1 MENFSQ
7 KFLNFITLKKQTPLS
22 AMWVIFFVAAFI
34 TALFWWIFPESMFD
48 LVKQS
53 NQKAKQIPQSDVF
66 KVIVDGMFDAAETA
80 VMKIALPLAG
90 VMTFFMGLLN
100 IGEKA
105 GAIGFLA
112 RIVGPFFNRLFPEV
126 PANHPASGQMIMNFS
141 ANMLGLDNAATPF
154 GLKAMQSL
162 QELNPQKEVASNAQ
176 IMFLVL
182 HSAGPVLI
190 PLSIMAQR
198 SIYNAADP
206 SDIFIPC
213 LIATYFATLTGL
225 IFVAIKQKINLFD
238 KVILAWLGGITAFI
252 VFVLWYFSSL
262 PQEEVTSQSK
272 IVSNF
277 ILYGF
282 VLSFILGA
290 VWKRVDIFDAF
301 IEGAK
306 GGFETS
312 VKIIPYLVAMLVA
325 ISCLRNIG
333 TLDLITGGIR
343 YVVVFLGFDTAWV
356 DALPTALMHPLSGG
370 GSRAMM
376 ISTMETFGAD
386 SFAGRLACVFQ
397 GSSDTIFYVLALY
410 FGSVGIKQTRYTL
423 WAGLTADLVSVIT
436 AIWVSYIFFG

>member
-1 MENFSQ
+1 MENFTQ
-7 KFLNFITLKKQTPLS
+7 KLLSFVTLKKQSPLS
-22 AMWVIFFVAAFI
+22 AMWVLFFVAAFI
-34 TALFWWIFPESMFD
+34 TALIKWANPE
-48 LVKQS
+48 
-53 NQKAKQIPQSDVF
+53 IPQEQKNELF
-66 KVIVDGMFDAAETA
+66 KVIVDGMFDSAEIA

-90 VMTFFMGLLN
+90 VMTFFMGLLT

-162 QELNPQKEVASNAQ
+162 QELNPNKEVASNAQ

-198 SIYNAADP
+198 SIYKAEDP

-238 KVILAWLGGITAFI
+238 KVVVSWLGGITAF
-252 VFVLWYFSSL
+252 VGFVLWYFSSL
-262 PQEEVTSQSK
+262 PQEEVQSTSK
-272 IVSNF
+272 IVSNL

-282 VLSFILGA
+282 VLAFLLGA
-290 VWKRVDIFDAF
+290 VWKKVDIFDAF

-325 ISCLRNIG
+325 ISCLRNAG
-333 TLDLITGGIR
+333 TLDLIVGVIKDGVALLGI
-343 YVVVFLGFDTAWV
+343 DTAFT

-376 ISTMETFGAD
+376 ISTMQTSGPD
-386 SFAGRLACVFQ
+386 SFAGRLSCVFQ

-423 WAGLTADLVSVIT
+423 WAGLTADLVSIIT
-436 AIWVSYIFFG
+436 AIWVSYIFFPHP

>member
-1 MENFSQ
+1 MENFS
-7 KFLNFITLKKQTPLS
+7 KKIIDFISLKKQSPLS
-22 AMWVIFFVAAFI
+22 AMWILFFVVAFI
-34 TALFWWIFPESMFD
+34 TAIIKWLNPE
-48 LVKQS
+48 
-53 NQKAKQIPQSDVF
+53 IPQEQKNEIF
-66 KVIVDGMFDAAETA
+66 KVIVDGMFDSAETA

-90 VMTFFMGLLN
+90 VMTFFMGLLAV
-100 IGEKA
+100 GEKA
-105 GAIGFLA
+105 GAIGFLS
-112 RIVGPFFNRLFPEV
+112 RLIGPFFSRLFPEV
-126 PANHPASGQMIMNFS
+126 PLNHPASGQMIMNFS

-162 QELNPQKEVASNAQ
+162 QDLNPQKEVASNAQ

-198 SIYNAADP
+198 SIYKAQDP

-238 KVILAWLGGITAFI
+238 NVILTWLGGITIFI
-252 VFVLWYFSSL
+252 GFVLWYFSNL

-272 IVSNF
+272 IISNV

-282 VLSFILGA
+282 VLIFILGA
-290 VWKRVDIFDAF
+290 VWKKVDIFDAF

-325 ISCLRNIG
+325 ISCLRNAG
-333 TLDLITGGIR
+333 TLDMIVGVIRTGIEFVGIN
-343 YVVVFLGFDTAWV
+343 TAFV

-376 ISTMETFGAD
+376 ISTMQTFGPD
-386 SFAGRLACVFQ
+386 SFAGRLSCVFQ
-397 GSSDTIFYVLALY
+397 GSADTIFYVLALY

-423 WAGLTADLVSVIT
+423 WAGLTADLVGIIT
-436 AIWVSYIFFG
+436 AIWVSYIFFPH

>member
-1 MENFSQ
+1 
-7 KFLNFITLKKQTPLS
+7 
-22 AMWVIFFVAAFI
+22 MWVLFFVAAFI
-34 TALFWWIFPESMFD
+34 TAIIKWLNPE
-48 LVKQS
+48 
-53 NQKAKQIPQSDVF
+53 IPQEQKNEIF
-66 KVIVDGMFDAAETA
+66 KVIVDGMFDSAETA

-90 VMTFFMGLLN
+90 VMTFFMGLLAV
-100 IGEKA
+100 GEKA
-105 GAIGFLA
+105 GAIGFLS
-112 RIVGPFFNRLFPEV
+112 RLIGPFFSRLFPEV
-126 PANHPASGQMIMNFS
+126 PLNHPASGQMIMNFS

-162 QELNPQKEVASNAQ
+162 QDLNPQKEVASNAQ

-198 SIYNAADP
+198 SIYKAQDP

-238 KVILAWLGGITAFI
+238 NVILTWLGGITIFI
-252 VFVLWYFSSL
+252 GFVLWYFSNL

-272 IVSNF
+272 IISNV

-282 VLSFILGA
+282 VLIFILGA
-290 VWKRVDIFDAF
+290 VWKKVDIFDAF

-325 ISCLRNIG
+325 ISCLRNAG
-333 TLDLITGGIR
+333 TLDMIVGVIRTGIEFVGIN
-343 YVVVFLGFDTAWV
+343 TAFV

-376 ISTMETFGAD
+376 ISTMQTFGPD
-386 SFAGRLACVFQ
+386 SFAGRLSCVFQ
-397 GSSDTIFYVLALY
+397 GSADTIFYVLALY

-423 WAGLTADLVSVIT
+423 WAGLTADLVGIIT
-436 AIWVSYIFFG
+436 AIWVSYIFFPH

>member
-1 MENFSQ
+1 MQHFSR
-7 KFLNFITLKKQTPLS
+7 KFIDFISLKKQSPLS
-22 AMWVIFFVAAFI
+22 AMWVLFFVAAFI
-34 TALFWWIFPESMFD
+34 TAIIKWLNPDIPVE
-48 LVKQS
+48 
-53 NQKAKQIPQSDVF
+53 QKNEIF
-66 KVIVDGMFDAAETA
+66 KVIVDGMFDSAEIA

-90 VMTFFMGLLN
+90 VMTFFMGLLA

-112 RIVGPFFNRLFPEV
+112 RLVGPFFNRLFPEV
-126 PANHPASGQMIMNFS
+126 PPNHPASGHMIMNFS

-198 SIYNAADP
+198 SIYKAADP

-238 KVILAWLGGITAFI
+238 KIILLWLGGITAFI
-252 VFVLWYFSSL
+252 GFALWYFSNL
-262 PQEEVTSQSK
+262 PQEEVAVQSK
-272 IVSNF
+272 IISNV

-282 VLSFILGA
+282 VLAFILGA
-290 VWKRVDIFDAF
+290 VWKKVDIFEAF

-312 VKIIPYLVAMLVA
+312 IKIIPYLVAMLVA
-325 ISCLRNIG
+325 ISCLRNAG
-333 TLDLITGGIR
+333 TLDMIVNVIRMGVEFVGI
-343 YVVVFLGFDTAWV
+343 DTAFV

-376 ISTMETFGAD
+376 ISTMQASGPD
-386 SFAGRLACVFQ
+386 SFAGRLSCVFQ

-423 WAGLTADLVSVIT
+423 WAGLTADLVSIIT
-436 AIWVSYIFFG
+436 AIWVSYIFFPH

>member
-1 MENFSQ
+1 MGNFS
-7 KFLNFITLKKQTPLS
+7 KKLIDFISLKKQSPLS
-22 AMWVIFFVAAFI
+22 AMWVLFFVAAFI
-34 TALFWWIFPESMFD
+34 TAIIKWLNPAIPVE
-48 LVKQS
+48 
-53 NQKAKQIPQSDVF
+53 QKNEIF
-66 KVIVDGMFDAAETA
+66 KVIVDGMFDSAEIA

-90 VMTFFMGLLN
+90 VMTFFMGLLA

-112 RIVGPFFNRLFPEV
+112 RLVGPFFNRLFPEV
-126 PANHPASGQMIMNFS
+126 PANHPASGHMIMNFS

-198 SIYNAADP
+198 SIYKAADP

-238 KVILAWLGGITAFI
+238 KIILLWLGGITAFI
-252 VFVLWYFSSL
+252 GFVLWYFSNL
-262 PQEEVTSQSK
+262 PQQEITAQSK
-272 IVSNF
+272 IISNV

-282 VLSFILGA
+282 VLAFILGA
-290 VWKRVDIFDAF
+290 VWKKVDIFDAF

-312 VKIIPYLVAMLVA
+312 IKIIPYLVAMLVA
-325 ISCLRNIG
+325 ISCLRNAG
-333 TLDLITGGIR
+333 TLDMIVGVIR
-343 YVVVFLGFDTAWV
+343 MGVEFVGLDTAFV

-376 ISTMETFGAD
+376 ISTMQASGPD
-386 SFAGRLACVFQ
+386 SFAGRLSCVFQ

-423 WAGLTADLVSVIT
+423 WAGLTADLVSIIT
-436 AIWVSYIFFG
+436 AIWVSYIFFPH

>member
-1 MENFSQ
+1 MQHFSR
-7 KFLNFITLKKQTPLS
+7 KFIDFISLKKQSPLS
-22 AMWVIFFVAAFI
+22 AMWVLFFVAAFI
-34 TALFWWIFPESMFD
+34 TAIIKWLNPDIPVE
-48 LVKQS
+48 
-53 NQKAKQIPQSDVF
+53 QKNEIF
-66 KVIVDGMFDAAETA
+66 KVIVDGMFDSAEIA

-90 VMTFFMGLLN
+90 VMTFFMGLLA

-112 RIVGPFFNRLFPEV
+112 RLVGPFFNKLFPEV
-126 PANHPASGQMIMNFS
+126 PANHPASGHMIMNFS

-162 QELNPQKEVASNAQ
+162 QELNPQKEIASNAQ

-198 SIYNAADP
+198 SIYKAADP

-238 KVILAWLGGITAFI
+238 KIILLWLGGITAFI
-252 VFVLWYFSSL
+252 GFALWYFSNL
-262 PQEEVTSQSK
+262 PQEEVSIQSK
-272 IVSNF
+272 IISNV

-282 VLSFILGA
+282 VLAFILGA
-290 VWKRVDIFDAF
+290 VWKKVDIFDAF

-312 VKIIPYLVAMLVA
+312 IKIIPYLVAMLVA
-325 ISCLRNIG
+325 ISCLRNAG
-333 TLDLITGGIR
+333 TLDMIVNVIRMGVEFVGI
-343 YVVVFLGFDTAWV
+343 DTAFV

-376 ISTMETFGAD
+376 ISTMQASGPD
-386 SFAGRLACVFQ
+386 SFAGRLSCVFQ

-423 WAGLTADLVSVIT
+423 WAGLTADLVSIIT
-436 AIWVSYIFFG
+436 AIWVSYIFFPH